1 MWADTFSVDTGYVC
15 TYNVYMKNI
24 TLALDE
30 KTLNAGREYSQ
41 RHQTTLNAL
50 VRELLIKTVL
60 ADRTAAVREMFR
72 LMDEH
77 PGNSQGRRWTREEL
91 YVR

>member
-1 MWADTFSVDTGYVC
+1 
-15 TYNVYMKNI
+15 MKNI

-30 KTLNAGREYSQ
+30 ETLEAGREYAQ

-50 VRELLIKTVL
+50 VRDLLAKTVL
-60 ADRTAAVREMFR
+60 SDRKAAVCEMFR
-72 LMDEH
+72 LMDAH

-91 YVR
+91 YAR

>member
-1 MWADTFSVDTGYVC
+1 
-15 TYNVYMKNI
+15 MKNI

-30 KTLNAGREYSQ
+30 KTLEAGRSYAT

-50 VRELLIKTVL
+50 VRELLVKAVV
-60 ADRTAAVREMFR
+60 ADRRAAVNEMFR
-72 LMDEH
+72 LMDAH
-77 PGNSQGRRWTREEL
+77 PGHSRGQRWTRDEL

>member
-1 MWADTFSVDTGYVC
+1 
-15 TYNVYMKNI
+15 MKNI

-30 KTLNAGREYSQ
+30 ITLEAGRAYAQ

-50 VRELLIKTVL
+50 VRELLVKTVI
-60 ADRTAAVREMFR
+60 ADRDSAIREMFR
-72 LMDEH
+72 LMDTH
-77 PGNSQGRRWTREEL
+77 PGNSRGQRWTREQL

>member
-1 MWADTFSVDTGYVC
+1 
-15 TYNVYMKNI
+15 MKNI

-30 KTLNAGREYSQ
+30 KTLEAGRSYAR

-50 VRELLIKTVL
+50 VRELLVKAVV
-60 ADRTAAVREMFR
+60 ADRRAAVNEMFR
-72 LMDEH
+72 LMDAH
-77 PGNSQGRRWTREEL
+77 PGHSRGQRWTRDEL